1 MPFCVDS
8 GIFSGRWICLV
19 SKIQFFF
26 NEIQS
31 KKIKGLFNLYTLTMN
46 LNTIIQCEYI

>member
-1 MPFCVDS
+1 MDMF
-8 GIFSGRWICLV
+8 GIENSV
-19 SKIQFFF
+19 FF

-31 KKIKGLFNLYTLTMN
+31 KKIKGFFNLYTLTMN